1 MTQICTPA
9 HTHSVEC
16 CSQNASTVG
25 VGAWL
30 QPELSTDSQTV
41 PSNSILRVLTNQ
53 VEAFYRVTME
63 NLVVWNKYLDKETLN
78 LYNWSNPVQSAVAN
92 REALF
97 RTDVPSF
104 RTDVPSIMYY
114 FSEVNSPLLF
124 TGLWDQCHGLLSK
137 IFFTIP
143 MQGSA

>member
-78 LYNWSNPVQSAVAN
+78 LYDWSNPV
-92 REALF
+92 R
-97 RTDVPSF
+97 
-104 RTDVPSIMYY
+104 
-114 FSEVNSPLLF
+114 
-124 TGLWDQCHGLLSK
+124 
-137 IFFTIP
+137 
-143 MQGSA
+143 GSA